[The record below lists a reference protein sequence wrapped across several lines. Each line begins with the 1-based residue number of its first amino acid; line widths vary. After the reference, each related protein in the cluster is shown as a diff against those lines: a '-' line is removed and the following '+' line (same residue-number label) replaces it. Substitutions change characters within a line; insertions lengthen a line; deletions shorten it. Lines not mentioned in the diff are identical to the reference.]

1 MKIVTL
7 GMLAYLIY
15 ETRQP
20 KRNNIICSG
29 YENKNKRLF
38 GSVQIYRSL
47 LMAAAPNQ
55 PSWRLKLFAS
65 DILSGTVKI
74 NQEFQKSNIE
84 DSNKDNFSLVRNQ
97 IFNHLE
103 IPTFL

>member
-1 MKIVTL
+1 
-7 GMLAYLIY
+7 MLAYWIY
-15 ETRQP
+15 ETSQP

-29 YENKNKRLF
+29 YEKKNERLF

-55 PSWRLKLFAS
+55 PSWRQKLFAS

-74 NQEFQKSNIE
+74 NQEFQKPNIE